1 MAVSRADC
9 ARSAT
14 RVVSVHMTAGFLLV
28 VRGPTGAWSQ
38 HAGHL
43 ARPLVHLG
51 GERCFTTMPVAGCF
65 WLEAARSLGIRPFL
79 LGPCRTAAHRGYH
92 LPRRS
97 NPLRTTYAP
106 TAPCPGK
113 RGQLVNLTGVFAR
126 MLSSDNRSTISLNRL
141 GVQMLNDQSPRNEKD
156 PMLRAATD
164 REPHILADNG
174 RRLSSDERY
183 ISRASRILRSLYFCR
198 AGFSL
203 VWVAFV
209 YSFTSTASSGARLS
223 ALASVF
229 LIAYPISDVVATLFD
244 IRVGRGRRWAYP
256 QYLNL
261 AAGVG
266 AAAGIAT
273 VVWSDLPSAITV
285 FGAWAVATGLIQVF
299 LAVIRLRD
307 RLRGQWPMII
317 SGVGSLFAGSAFLGW
332 TGTSSAALTVLAQ
345 YSAGGAVWYIL
356 TAFWLLVR
364 LPVRSDLA

>member
-1 MAVSRADC
+1 
-9 ARSAT
+9 
-14 RVVSVHMTAGFLLV
+14 
-28 VRGPTGAWSQ
+28 
-38 HAGHL
+38 
-43 ARPLVHLG
+43 
-51 GERCFTTMPVAGCF
+51 
-65 WLEAARSLGIRPFL
+65 
-79 LGPCRTAAHRGYH
+79 
-92 LPRRS
+92 
-97 NPLRTTYAP
+97 
-106 TAPCPGK
+106 
-113 RGQLVNLTGVFAR
+113 
-126 MLSSDNRSTISLNRL
+126 
-141 GVQMLNDQSPRNEKD
+141 MLNDQSPRNEKD
-156 PMLRAATD
+156 PMLRAATG

-174 RRLSSDERY
+174 MRLSSDERY

-307 RLRGQWPMII
+307 RLKGQWPMII